1 MAEMA
6 ATLARQLG
14 LSRTANIPATIA
26 SARQRLGVPDGGG
39 LVVEAQRCWLA
50 ASPPKRFRH
59 QQYAPPASFEAG
71 RVLAL
76 YTAGDGDA
84 RKRDQPAPPA
94 GSGFVAVRYGR
105 TGRGDDGQRL
115 YSWATCVSVGAVTC
129 GVRPKTVTDNLAHL
143 AAFACA
149 CEWALADPR
158 VRGLPIVLR
167 YTNEY
172 AANVGTA
179 LWNPRKHKPMAAAA
193 QLAFRRLR
201 AQRGGQVYIE
211 YVNPKNDWAATAM
224 SLAARGKGGEDVRVL
239 DVD

>member
-1 MAEMA
+1 M
-6 ATLARQLG
+6 
-14 LSRTANIPATIA
+14 
-26 SARQRLGVPDGGG
+26 
-39 LVVEAQRCWLA
+39 VEAERCWLA

-59 QQYAPPASFEAG
+59 QQYAPPAFFEAG

-84 RKRDQPAPPA
+84 RKRGQPAPPA
-94 GSGFVAVRYGR
+94 GSGIVAVRYGR
-105 TGRGDDGQRL
+105 TGRGADGQRL
-115 YSWATCVSVGAVTC
+115 YSIASCVSVDRVTC

-149 CEWALADPR
+149 CEWALVDPR
-158 VRGLPIVLR
+158 ARGDPVIIR
-167 YTNEY
+167 YTSEY

-201 AQRGGQVYIE
+201 EQRGGRVYIE
-211 YVNPKNDWAATAM
+211 YVSPKDDWATAAG
-224 SLAARGKGGEDVRVL
+224 SLAARGKGGEDVRIL
-239 DVD
+239 NVD